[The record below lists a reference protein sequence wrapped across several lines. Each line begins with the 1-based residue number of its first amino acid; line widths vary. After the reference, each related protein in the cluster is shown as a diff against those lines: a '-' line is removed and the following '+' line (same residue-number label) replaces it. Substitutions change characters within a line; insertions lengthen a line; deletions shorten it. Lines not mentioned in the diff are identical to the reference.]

1 MSVAEEIQATE
12 LKLLQEYVDI
22 IVNMLEAIL
31 EDKPTRYE
39 YLTELSQRI
48 TTQLQ
53 EQYPDYIFYVGK
65 RSSTHSCMPM
75 GIPLSPA
82 KFAQL
87 LEQQNIRKKRCKWC
101 DGVWTKFL

>member
-1 MSVAEEIQATE
+1 MSVREEIQATE

-22 IVNMLEAIL
+22 IVDMLEAIL
-31 EDKPTRYE
+31 KDESTSYE

-48 TTQLQ
+48 TIYLQ

-65 RSSTHSCMPM
+65 RSSIPSSMPM
-75 GIPLSPA
+75 GIPVSPD

-87 LEQQNIRKKRCKWC
+87 LEQQSSTKKRCKWC
-101 DGVWTKFL
+101 DGILD